1 MHDGRSFFTKALT
14 MNIKETLQ
22 KSAKEALKTTY
33 GVEVTDEQIQIQ
45 QTRKEF
51 EGDLT
56 LIIFPLVKV
65 AKKKPEECANEL
77 GEAICGIEPL
87 FTKFNVV
94 KGFLNLCVADY
105 YWINFFNEASRTKS
119 FGFSEPKS
127 KSQAMVEYSSPNTNK
142 PLHLGH
148 LRNNFLGFSVSRIL
162 EAYGHD
168 VLKVQIINDRGI
180 HICKSMLAWDKF
192 ANGET
197 PESTGMKGDK
207 LVGKYYVA
215 FDKAYKAEIKA
226 LMSEGKSK
234 EEAEKNAPI
243 LLEAKEMLRKWENK
257 DPLVTELWKTMNSW
271 VYDGFESTYAEMG
284 VSFDKLY
291 FESNTYLKGKKEVE
305 KGLEKGVFFKK
316 EDGSV
321 WCDLTDD
328 GLDQKLVLRG
338 DGTSVYMTQ
347 DIGTAILRF
356 QNYPNLD
363 FQVYTVG
370 NEQEYHF
377 KVLFLILK
385 KLGFDKSGMNH
396 HLSYGMV
403 ELPEGK
409 MKSREGTVVD
419 ADELLIEMRETA
431 REISQEQGKLQ
442 DLTNEEKESAYRI
455 IGYGA
460 IKYFLLKVDPRKGMK
475 FDPKESIDFLGNTG
489 PFIQFNYVRTQG
501 ILRKYGRKIEAI
513 DTTLSLDVHEKNL
526 IQRLHDFTE
535 QIANAAANYDPSQI
549 ASFVYDLAKDF
560 SSFYQQCHIL
570 KEEDSVRK
578 NFRIQLCETAG
589 ATIKNAL
596 WLLGIDVP
604 ERM

>member
-1 MHDGRSFFTKALT
+1 
-14 MNIKETLQ
+14 MNIQDILQ
-22 KSAKEALKTTY
+22 KTAKKAVQSTY
-33 GVEVTDEQIQIQ
+33 GIEATDQQIQIQ

-56 LIIFPLVKV
+56 LVVFPLVKL
-65 AKKKPEECANEL
+65 AKKKPEDCANEL
-77 GEAICGIEPL
+77 GEAICKLDPL

-94 KGFLNLCVADY
+94 KGFLNLSVADS
-105 YWINFFNEASRTKS
+105 YWMNFFQEASQTER
-119 FGFSEPKS
+119 FGFSSPKS

-148 LRNNFLGFSVSRIL
+148 LRNNFLGFSVARIL
-162 EAYGHD
+162 EAHGHD

-180 HICKSMLAWDKF
+180 HICKSMLAWEKF
-192 ANGET
+192 ADGET
-197 PESTGMKGDK
+197 PESSGMKGDK

-215 FDKAYKAEIKA
+215 FDKAYKAEIQA
-226 LMSEGKSK
+226 LMDEGKTK
-234 EEAEKNAPI
+234 EAAEQEAPI
-243 LLEAKEMLRKWENK
+243 LLEAKEMLRKWESK
-257 DPLVTELWKTMNSW
+257 DPQVTQLWETMNGW
-271 VYDGFESTYAEMG
+271 VYDGFESTYEEMG
-284 VSFDKLY
+284 VTFDKLY
-291 FESNTYLKGKKEVE
+291 YESNTYLKGKEEVD

-321 WCDLTDD
+321 WCDLTED

-338 DGTSVYMTQ
+338 DGTAVYMTQ

-356 QNYPNLD
+356 QDYPDLD

-385 KLGFDKSGMNH
+385 KLGFDKSGKNH

-419 ADELLIEMRETA
+419 ADDLLLEMRETA
-431 REISQEQGKLQ
+431 REISEEQGKMQ
-442 DLTNEEKESAYRI
+442 DLSEEEKEMAYRM
-455 IGYGA
+455 IGHGA

-489 PFIQFNYVRTQG
+489 PFIQFNYVRTRA
-501 ILRKYGRKIEAI
+501 ILRKFGQKTESI
-513 DTTLSLDVHEKNL
+513 DTSLSLDAYEKNL
-526 IQRLHDFTE
+526 IQRLHGFSE
-535 QIANAAANYDPSQI
+535 QIANAAANYDPAQI

-560 SSFYQQCHIL
+560 SSFYQHCQIL
-570 KEEDSVRK
+570 NEEDLARK
-578 NFRIQLCETAG
+578 NFRIQLCDTAG
-589 ATIKNAL
+589 ETIKNAM